1 MRYEIRLSP
10 LAIND
15 VQEIMTYI
23 AEDNPTAA
31 EEVGNTLYSKIEELA
46 RFPKMGSLLS
56 SKTHVR
62 TDYRFLVCG
71 RYLVF
76 YKIEGDFISVYRIL
90 NGVRDYLSV
99 LFSDELSEDQAP

>member
-1 MRYEIRLSP
+1 MKYKVRLSP
-10 LAIND
+10 LAIDD
-15 VQEIMTYI
+15 VQEIKAYI

-31 EEVGNTLYSKIEELA
+31 AEVGNALYSKIRELA
-46 RFPKMGSLLS
+46 SFPKMGSLLS

-71 RYLVF
+71 KYLVF
-76 YKIEGDFISVYRIL
+76 YKVEGDFISVYRIL

-99 LFSDELSEDQAP
+99 LFSDELTKG